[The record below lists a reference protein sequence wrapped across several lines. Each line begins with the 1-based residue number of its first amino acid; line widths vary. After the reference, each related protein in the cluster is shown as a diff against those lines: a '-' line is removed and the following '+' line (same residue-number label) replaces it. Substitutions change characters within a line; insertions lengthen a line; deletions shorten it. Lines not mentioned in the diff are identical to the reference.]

1 MRLTQFWFH
10 LSGFLMFLSA
20 IAVLFISC
28 VRKPRVP
35 LMEYTLPEKACTID
49 IKDRDQD
56 KEK

>member
-1 MRLTQFWFH
+1 
-10 LSGFLMFLSA
+10 MFLSA

>member
-1 MRLTQFWFH
+1 
-10 LSGFLMFLSA
+10 MFLSA

-35 LMEYTLPEKACTID
+35 LMEYTLPEEASTID